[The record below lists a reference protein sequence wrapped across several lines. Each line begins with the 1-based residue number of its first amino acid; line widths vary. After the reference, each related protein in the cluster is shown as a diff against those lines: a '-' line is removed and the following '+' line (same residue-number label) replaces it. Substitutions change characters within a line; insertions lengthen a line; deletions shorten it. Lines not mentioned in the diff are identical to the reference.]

1 MYALNMKK
9 FKIMDK
15 VLLILIF
22 IIIIASQF
30 KRMSKAYLIR
40 TMVSGTISR
49 MVLLIAGIALLSACA
64 NQGTKVLDETP
75 TRGNIKITVDESF
88 QPLLDTE
95 IFTFTHLYTNAN
107 VTPQYKPEYDVI
119 NDFMDDS
126 VKVIV
131 SSKKLSDYQI
141 QYLRESQTIARTT
154 TFAYDALALVTN
166 KANTDT
172 LINYNAIRD
181 IFLGKIT
188 KWNGVNPKSK
198 LGEIQVIFDNTKSGN
213 IRYFK
218 ELFEIK
224 DSLSKIFYAVYGNPE
239 VIDFVSRNKNALG
252 IVSVNWISD
261 KDDSLSMSFVKKIN
275 VLAVSQPYFNDG
287 SYYRP
292 YQGSIYDKSYPF
304 VREIYLI
311 SRETFAGLGS
321 GFITW
326 ACAEQGQRIVLK
338 SGLVQIKH

>member
-1 MYALNMKK
+1 
-9 FKIMDK
+9 MDK

-22 IIIIASQF
+22 IVIIASQI
-30 KRMSKAYLIR
+30 KGMSKAELIR
-40 TMVSGTISR
+40 LKVTGTISR
-49 MVLLIAGIALLSACA
+49 LVLFFAGIVLLSSCL

-75 TRGNIKITVDESF
+75 TRGNIKISVDESF

-95 IFTFTHLYTNAN
+95 IFTFTHLYANAK
-107 VTPQYKPEYDVI
+107 VTPQYKPEFDVI

-166 KANTDT
+166 KENTDT
-172 LINYNAIRD
+172 LINYNTIRD
-181 IFLGKIT
+181 IFLGKIS
-188 KWNGVNPKSK
+188 KWNGVNQKSK

-224 DSLSKIFYAVYGNPE
+224 DSLSKNFYAVYGNPE

-261 KDDSLSMSFVKKIN
+261 KDDPLSMSFLKKIN

-287 SYYRP
+287 NYYRP

-321 GFITW
+321 GFINW

-338 SGLVQIKH
+338 SGLVPATMPIRLVQIKQ